1 MNLADLDPMV
11 LLAALASG
19 LLVATVWGFILLL
32 WLRRRAAI
40 SQRVDERLASGG
52 QAPEGL
58 RTLRLWREGEEATT
72 QVPIARSELSLMERL
87 ERLRNDAGINSPI
100 QNILLMI
107 IVAAMGVGLVLFVL
121 TGSLQPASVGVIA
134 VGFGFW
140 WYGSKRVAQ
149 RRLQFERQLVDGLEL
164 SARALRSG
172 HPLQGAFELI
182 AQEIPAPLGTLFREI
197 CQQQAMGIR
206 LDDALRRAA
215 LITGSA
221 DMKLFSAVL
230 AIQMR
235 AGGNLADTMEG
246 IAFVIRERM
255 RLNRR
260 FRVLSAQ
267 TKFSKR
273 ILLVMPFAM
282 FALLSI
288 IDANYMR
295 VLYTTSIGS
304 LMLVCAAVSLLIGWI
319 VMTRMAELKV

>member
-1 MNLADLDPMV
+1 MNFAELDPMV
-11 LLAALASG
+11 LVAALACA
-19 LLVATVWGFILLL
+19 LLVATAWSFVLLL

-40 SQRVDERLASGG
+40 SQRVDERLAPGAST
-52 QAPEGL
+52 PEGV

-72 QVPIARSELSLMERL
+72 QVPIARSELSLREKL
-87 ERLRNDAGINSPI
+87 ERLRNDAGINSPV
-100 QNILLMI
+100 QTVLLI
-107 IVAAMGVGLVLFVL
+107 IVLAAMGVGLVLFVL
-121 TGSLQPASVGVIA
+121 TGSLQPAAIGVVA
-134 VGFGFW
+134 VGFIAW

-149 RRLQFERQLVDGLEL
+149 RRAQFERQLVDGLEL

-230 AIQMR
+230 AIQLR

-282 FALLSI
+282 FALLSLV
-288 IDANYMR
+288 DPNYTR
-295 VLYTTSIGS
+295 VLYTTSLGS
-304 LMLVCAAVSLLIGWI
+304 AMLVCAAVSLLLGWI